1 MRFASVLEHVVNV
14 AIEGQDLQRPG
25 NVLLRI
31 CCEKKSTLVVE
42 AGYATVLARAMTFSR
57 VWFDRSAHRSM
68 IWDLGFRAKLG
79 LRIYGYSLRS

>member
-1 MRFASVLEHVVNV
+1 MFWNMLLMLQSRAKTFK
-14 AIEGQDLQRPG
+14 GQETALAD
-25 NVLLRI
+25 LLR
-31 CCEKKSTLVVE
+31 EKEHSRVE